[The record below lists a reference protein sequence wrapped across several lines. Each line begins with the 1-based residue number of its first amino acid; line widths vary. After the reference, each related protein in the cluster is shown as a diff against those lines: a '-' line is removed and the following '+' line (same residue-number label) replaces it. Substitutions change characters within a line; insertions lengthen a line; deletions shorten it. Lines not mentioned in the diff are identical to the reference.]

1 MAGKEDR
8 RPPRR
13 LSLKASFSSDNHS
26 NWKDKLRDSCYKRV
40 QEDRARLLWK
50 LRLPESK
57 DKCFSEKEFIR
68 TTFQNIV
75 ADEFRKIKDLSMDEH
90 YGALNS
96 TSNVDDALWEY
107 NGLQTAYQGDCE
119 EILLEMQRIFYE
131 DLKKGPTTRGKSEP
145 ETNIRTWE
153 DEEDEYLACAVFEH
167 MKLNDHQEHKVIW
180 CPICRQGE
188 LQEKRLLISCT
199 SCEFKLDKGNEVT
212 LDVLKTRLAEAYA
225 EHLDRGCRLKPK
237 FCMKSSFDL
246 TVLYIECQGCD
257 TLEVVI

>member
-167 MKLNDHQEHKVIW
+167 MKLNDHQ
-180 CPICRQGE
+180 
-188 LQEKRLLISCT
+188 
-199 SCEFKLDKGNEVT
+199 VT